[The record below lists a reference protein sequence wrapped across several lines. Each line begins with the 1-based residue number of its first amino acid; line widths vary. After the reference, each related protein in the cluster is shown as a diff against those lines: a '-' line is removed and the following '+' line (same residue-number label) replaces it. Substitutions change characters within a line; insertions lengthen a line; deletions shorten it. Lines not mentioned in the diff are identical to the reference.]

1 VGLRGGPPTSLN
13 PPQRLSPRDRAR
25 WDARGGRTPPVQF
38 RQQRVVLAIAG
49 TLNADTAGRLRM
61 YLSMF
66 TVDGGP
72 RELLLDLADVV
83 AVDEDGMAL
92 ILEAGELL
100 GLREASLRLTAVSEA
115 VTRYLDGVRDS
126 RTLATGSP
134 PGVLSPDP
142 VVGPAVSV
150 LDERARRG
158 RD

>member
-1 VGLRGGPPTSLN
+1 
-13 PPQRLSPRDRAR
+13 
-25 WDARGGRTPPVQF
+25 
-38 RQQRVVLAIAG
+38 VVLAIAG